1 MTRKPDGSIFKVS
14 DDPFDTRVYEF
25 PSTIK
30 KLETARA
37 LGNETI
43 VR

>member
-1 MTRKPDGSIFKVS
+1 MTRKPDGSIFQVS

-37 LGNETI
+37 LGSETI